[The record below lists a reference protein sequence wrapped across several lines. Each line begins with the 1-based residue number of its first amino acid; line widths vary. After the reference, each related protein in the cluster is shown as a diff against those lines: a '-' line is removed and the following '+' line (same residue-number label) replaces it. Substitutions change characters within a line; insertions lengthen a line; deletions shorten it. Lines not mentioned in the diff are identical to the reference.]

1 MTHFDLDPSDPG
13 YPGTLRAK
21 RTELKLTQAAF
32 AQQAGYSPVMQG
44 RYETERDKSN
54 SAIPSQRTAAAIRKV
69 IAGGDST
76 YANAAAR
83 RTLKAV
89 TVHEMEQAIASAIQN
104 LVGGHAE
111 VIVKD
116 VVWTAGSATKAAV
129 SFDVAIAPDGPEA

>member
-1 MTHFDLDPSDPG
+1 LTHFDLDPSDPS
-13 YPGTLRAK
+13 YPGALRAK

-76 YANAAAR
+76 NANAAH

-89 TVHEMEQAIASAIQN
+89 TVHEMEQAIAAAIQN